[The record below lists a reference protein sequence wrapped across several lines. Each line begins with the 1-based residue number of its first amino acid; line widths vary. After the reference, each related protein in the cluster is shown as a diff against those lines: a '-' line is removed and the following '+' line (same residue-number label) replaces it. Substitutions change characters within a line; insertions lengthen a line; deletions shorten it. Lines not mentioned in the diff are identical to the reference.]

1 MENAEVISQSSST
14 AGAKKQEPVMTNME
28 AGAFV
33 VEKDF
38 KSERTHSDKVTG
50 IAYINEREF
59 FTSSV
64 DQTLKIWDKLE
75 QGITYTYETF
85 EPLNS
90 MGLTGEKSEFLVAG
104 LGTYSFIVYGIE
116 LKN

>member
-1 MENAEVISQSSST
+1 
-14 AGAKKQEPVMTNME
+14 
-28 AGAFV
+28 
-33 VEKDF
+33 
-38 KSERTHSDKVTG
+38 VTG

-64 DQTLKIWDKLE
+64 DHSLKIWDKLE

-85 EPLNS
+85 EPLNA
-90 MGLTGEKSEFLVAG
+90 MGLTGENSEFLVAG
-104 LGTYSFIVYGIE
+104 LGTYSFIIYGVE